1 LGQKIIIP
9 GPAQE
14 MPAKRNM
21 CCQSWIFIF

>member
-14 MPAKRNM
+14 IPAKSNM
-21 CCQSWIFIF
+21 CCQSWFFF